1 MPSWWEVG
9 NYRSMRIRDICEDF
23 GHVADLANSLGHVA
37 DQASHRVRIHAD
49 VASTVFRSNHSIA
62 LEAQH
67 EK

>member
-1 MPSWWEVG
+1 
-9 NYRSMRIRDICEDF
+9 MRIRDICEDF